1 MYTLLKNN
9 IIEFDRLLLEKYS
22 ALNLDETNTIILI
35 KLNKFLRQGKRSLS
49 AEELSDT
56 MKISKTE
63 AAKRIVDLVNNGF
76 ITLELSNVD
85 QKEVF
90 SLDETYKRLSYLLEG
105 VKQTNFENNVNEKIK
120 ETVQMLEREFK
131 KILSPVELEMV
142 SRWYMD
148 YKYSD
153 EKIEA
158 AIIKTLGYKNRS
170 IGYADRLLRI
180 KSEEET
186 KTEGSPAAGEN
197 IQELF
202 NKVYVNSK

>member
-35 KLNKFLRQGKRSLS
+35 KLNKFLRQGKRSLL

-120 ETVQMLEREFK
+120 ETVSMLEREFK

-180 KSEEET
+180 KNEET
-186 KTEGSPAAGEN
+186 KTEENPATGEN
-197 IQELF
+197 IQDLF

>member
-76 ITLELSNVD
+76 IALELSNVD

-170 IGYADRLLRI
+170 ISYADRLLRI
-180 KSEEET
+180 KNEET
-186 KTEGSPAAGEN
+186 KTDGNPAAGDN

>member
-76 ITLELSNVD
+76 IALELSNVD

-105 VKQTNFENNVNEKIK
+105 VKQLNFENNVNEKIK

-170 IGYADRLLRI
+170 ISYADRLLRI
-180 KSEEET
+180 KNEET
-186 KTEGSPAAGEN
+186 KTDGNPAAGDN

>member
-105 VKQTNFENNVNEKIK
+105 VKQTNLENNVNEKIK

-131 KILSPVELEMV
+131 KILSPMELEMV

-180 KSEEET
+180 KNEET
-186 KTEGSPAAGEN
+186 KTEENHAAGEN
-197 IQELF
+197 IQDLF

>member
-85 QKEVF
+85 QKEIF

-180 KSEEET
+180 KNEET
-186 KTEGSPAAGEN
+186 KTEGTPAAGEN

>member
-35 KLNKFLRQGKRSLS
+35 KLNKFLRQGKRSLL

-56 MKISKTE
+56 MKINKTE

-105 VKQTNFENNVNEKIK
+105 VKQTNLENNVNEKIK
-120 ETVQMLEREFK
+120 ETVLMLEREFK

-180 KSEEET
+180 KSEET
-186 KTEGSPAAGEN
+186 KTEENPATGEN
-197 IQELF
+197 IQDLF